1 METQQFK
8 LHRRDM
14 DEKGHPVQSENGS
27 SRVPITRTTDS
38 EFRGYC
44 LIIRGTRRLYKLESG
59 AEQNEKRREELEPQ
73 PTTTEG
79 EEKNPVSTPCVCILT
94 LRLNVH
100 CKLEDST
107 MAALYSLV
115 FL

>member
-1 METQQFK
+1 MRMGPRGYHYPNKF
-8 LHRRDM
+8 
-14 DEKGHPVQSENGS
+14 G
-27 SRVPITRTTDS
+27 TTDA
-38 EFRGYC
+38 EFRGNC

-59 AEQNEKRREELEPQ
+59 AEQDKRREDLEPQ

-100 CKLEDST
+100 CKLEVST
-107 MAALYSLV
+107 MATLYSEYSCEYLC
-115 FL
+115 

>member
-1 METQQFK
+1 M
-8 LHRRDM
+8 
-14 DEKGHPVQSENGS
+14 
-27 SRVPITRTTDS
+27 PIPRTTDA
-38 EFRGYC
+38 EIRGNY

-100 CKLEDST
+100 CKLEVST
-107 MAALYSLV
+107 MATLYSEYSCEYLC
-115 FL
+115 